1 MSEREPIEPPGGFGH
16 KSRPDSAPEV
26 KPDWLVG
33 ADDGL
38 DFKRP
43 DPDAPRPS
51 LSRPLAPMGETPPPP
66 RRPVRPSAPQRP
78 AATGR
83 PAASQLP
90 ATGEPQAPEA
100 WTAAG
105 SSIPKLTVVPQ
116 RERPGRGPEAEE
128 EHGIAESL
136 EAGLE
141 DEEREPSDQP
151 GSPRPPE
158 EPWWLVATETLATN
172 RLLQIGLGLVLA
184 AFLLWTY
191 WPRKGNASTS
201 IAAIKQ
207 HPQRFEGQ
215 SVRIRGEVGEVFDV
229 GSSVVFELR
238 QRRDTLV
245 VFSPSRRPTT
255 HEHLMV
261 QGTVS
266 TGYLDGTPRVALFES
281 PGATAP

>member
-1 MSEREPIEPPGGFGH
+1 MSQREPIEPPGGFGP

-38 DFKRP
+38 EFKRP

-51 LSRPLAPMGETPPPP
+51 LSRPAAPLGEAPPPP
-66 RRPVRPSAPQRP
+66 RRPARPSAPQRP
-78 AATGR
+78 AAPGR
-83 PAASQLP
+83 SAASEPAAAAEP
-90 ATGEPQAPEA
+90 APPEA

-116 RERPGRGPEAEE
+116 RERPGREPEADELA
-128 EHGIAESL
+128 IPESL

-141 DEEREPSDQP
+141 DEDREPSDQAGAP
-151 GSPRPPE
+151 LPPE
-158 EPWWLVATETLATN
+158 EPWWLVVVETLATH

-184 AFLLWTY
+184 ASLLWTF
-191 WPRKGNASTS
+191 WPRKENESTS

-229 GSSVVFELR
+229 GSGVVFELR
-238 QRRDTLV
+238 QHRDTLV
-245 VFSPSRRPTT
+245 VFSPSRRPSL